1 MSSVAKARLADLAAA
16 AGVST
21 ATVSRV
27 LNGKPGVRPDT
38 RDAVQAAAEALGYT
52 LEKPGP
58 RRPGPVAI
66 MLPELSNPSFTAF
79 AEILDTL

>member
-1 MSSVAKARLADLAAA
+1 MTSVAKARLADLAAA

-38 RDAVQAAAEALGYT
+38 RDAVLLCPFHHHQTHTTG
-52 LEKPGP
+52 
-58 RRPGPVAI
+58 
-66 MLPELSNPSFTAF
+66 
-79 AEILDTL
+79 DTHPLRT